1 MRKKFINKYPFFI
14 AEVSGNHNGDIKKA
28 KKLIYLAKKNGA
40 DAVKLQTYTPDMM
53 TLRSTKFKIKSGI
66 WKNYDL
72 WNLYK
77 KAQTPLEWHN
87 ELFKYAKRLKIK
99 IFSTP
104 FSIEGVNF
112 LESLGVQIY
121 KISSFEM
128 NDASLVKAVAK
139 TKKPIILSTG
149 LANMKEIGNS
159 VKIAKK
165 YGCKDLTLLYCV
177 SNYPS
182 KKNDFNLNIIDDL
195 KKKFNCT
202 VGLSDHSNGSEIAC
216 LSIIK
221 GAKIIEKHICLKN
234 IKSVD
239 SEFSLKDN
247 EIKKFRNDITN
258 AYQLVNTKIKKF
270 GTLQKNS
277 IFRRSIYATKNIK
290 KGEKFTTKN
299 IKTFRPEL
307 GLSAS
312 YYLNILN
319 KKSPYNIKIGKPLS
333 KKIKSKLL

>member
-14 AEVSGNHNGDIKKA
+14 AEVSGNHNGDIKKQ

-53 TLRSTKFKIKSGI
+53 TLKSTKFKIKSGI

-182 KKNDFNLNIIDDL
+182 KKM
-195 KKKFNCT
+195 
-202 VGLSDHSNGSEIAC
+202 
-216 LSIIK
+216 
-221 GAKIIEKHICLKN
+221 
-234 IKSVD
+234 
-239 SEFSLKDN
+239 
-247 EIKKFRNDITN
+247 
-258 AYQLVNTKIKKF
+258 
-270 GTLQKNS
+270 
-277 IFRRSIYATKNIK
+277 
-290 KGEKFTTKN
+290 
-299 IKTFRPEL
+299 
-307 GLSAS
+307 
-312 YYLNILN
+312 IL
-319 KKSPYNIKIGKPLS
+319 I
-333 KKIKSKLL
+333 

>member
-1 MRKKFINKYPFFI
+1 MRTKFINKYPFFI

-53 TLRSTKFKIKSGI
+53 TLRSTNFKIKSGI

-72 WNLYK
+72 WNLYN

-87 ELFKYAKRLKIK
+87 ELFEYAKKLKIK

-128 NDASLVKAVAK
+128 NDVSLIKAVAK

-182 KKNDFNLNIIDDL
+182 KKNDFNLNMIDDL
-195 KKKFNCT
+195 KKSLI
-202 VGLSDHSNGSEIAC
+202 VLLDY
-216 LSIIK
+216 LII
-221 GAKIIEKHICLKN
+221 LM
-234 IKSVD
+234 V
-239 SEFSLKDN
+239 
-247 EIKKFRNDITN
+247 
-258 AYQLVNTKIKKF
+258 
-270 GTLQKNS
+270 QK
-277 IFRRSIYATKNIK
+277 
-290 KGEKFTTKN
+290 
-299 IKTFRPEL
+299 
-307 GLSAS
+307 
-312 YYLNILN
+312 
-319 KKSPYNIKIGKPLS
+319 
-333 KKIKSKLL
+333 